1 MRLADG
7 YDPLLFDLD
16 GVLFRGPEVVPG
28 GPETLDALRAEGH
41 RLAFVTNNSARTP
54 EAVAEMLRA
63 LGYRAEPGE
72 VVTSALATAELV
84 GARGYATAFVIGE
97 EGIRR
102 ALAEAGVEVLDG
114 DPERADCVVV
124 GWDRQVTYA
133 KLRRACLLVQ
143 RGAALIA
150 TNDDRAFPAPDGL
163 WPGAGALLAVV
174 MTTTEVEAEVVGKPH
189 PHLYRAAVRRIGDG
203 RPLVIGDRLE
213 TDIAGANALGWDS
226 VLVLSGVTDAH
237 RARASDARPTY
248 IVPDVRALL
257 EPPPA
262 ARPDR
267 RRGEPGQK

>member
-16 GVLFRGPEVVPG
+16 GVLFRGTEVVPG
-28 GPETLDALRAEGH
+28 GPETLAALRAEGH
-41 RLAFVTNNSARTP
+41 RLVFVTNNSARTP
-54 EAVAEMLRA
+54 EAVAEMLRE
-63 LGYRAEPGE
+63 LGYEADPAE
-72 VVTSALATAELV
+72 VVTSALATAELA
-84 GARGYATAFVIGE
+84 GSRGYATAFVIGE

-102 ALAEAGVEVLDG
+102 ALAEVGTRVLDG
-114 DPERADCVVV
+114 EPERADCVVV

-174 MTTTEVEAEVVGKPH
+174 TTTTGVEAEVVGKPH
-189 PHLYRAAVRRIGDG
+189 PLLYRAAVRRIGDG
-203 RPLVIGDRLE
+203 RPLVIGDRPE

-226 VLVLSGVTDAH
+226 VLVLSGVTDAEV
-237 RARASDARPTY
+237 ARTLEIRPTY
-248 IVPDVRALL
+248 VVPDVTALL
-257 EPPPA
+257 APPPGTDR
-262 ARPDR
+262 RPD
-267 RRGEPGQK
+267 QK

>member
-28 GPETLDALRAEGH
+28 GPETLAALRAEGH

-54 EAVAEMLRA
+54 QAVAEMLRGF
-63 LGYRAEPGE
+63 GYDADPGE
-72 VVTSALATAELV
+72 VVTSALATAGLL
-84 GARGYATAFVIGE
+84 ASRGCATAFVIGE

-102 ALAEAGVEVLDG
+102 ALAEAGIEILDG
-114 DPERADCVVV
+114 DPERVDCVVV
-124 GWDRQVTYA
+124 GWDREVTYG

-143 RGAALIA
+143 RGAKLVA

-174 MTTTEVEAEVVGKPH
+174 TTTTGVEPEVVGKPH
-189 PHLYRAAVRRIGDG
+189 PHLYRAAVRRVGDG

-226 VLVLSGVTDAH
+226 VLVLSGVTDP
-237 RARASDARPTY
+237 ARAAASDIRPTY
-248 IVPDVRALL
+248 VAPDVRALL
-257 EPPPA
+257 EPPRGSA
-262 ARPDR
+262 ASER
-267 RRGEPGQK
+267 PGQK